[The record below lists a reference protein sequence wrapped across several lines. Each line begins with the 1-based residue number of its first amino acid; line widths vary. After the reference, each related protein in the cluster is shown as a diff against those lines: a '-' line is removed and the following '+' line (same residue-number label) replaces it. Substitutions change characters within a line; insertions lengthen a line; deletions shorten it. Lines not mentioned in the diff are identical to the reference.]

1 MSEEKSP
8 IEQKEPIFK
17 IKKLKRAEKGHAKGD
32 EVVVADQRQ
41 VTSATNRLKTG
52 EYARLPFYCD
62 TCVLRPKDA
71 GGSVGGCPVYEKG
84 AICSVDTKY
93 EEFIE
98 KWNTREPD
106 QLRDL
111 IDTDIKTL
119 KSRINKS
126 DLLSA
131 ADGGIPDKNT
141 LAYWNTLLRYYE
153 FASRL
158 QQPARVIAGRE
169 VKDGEGNFIREF
181 FATDSGG
188 K

>member
-1 MSEEKSP
+1 MSKEKSP
-8 IEQKEPIFK
+8 LEDNTEPIFK
-17 IKKLKRAEKGHAKGD
+17 IKEVHRTKGD
-32 EVVVADQRQ
+32 EKKGTAVVVED
-41 VTSATNRLKTG
+41 KTQIKALNAYKEG
-52 EYARLPFYCD
+52 KYARLPFYCN

-71 GGSVGGCPVYEKG
+71 GGSVGGCPVYEKDS
-84 AICSVDTKY
+84 ICSVDAKY

-131 ADGGIPDKNT
+131 VDGGIPDKNT

-158 QQPARVIAGRE
+158 QQPNRVTAGRE
-169 VKDGEGNFIREF
+169 SSDGEGNFIREF
-181 FATDSGG
+181 FTTEKAS
-188 K
+188 

>member
-1 MSEEKSP
+1 MSEDKSP
-8 IEQKEPIFK
+8 LEDRKPVFK
-17 IKKLKRAEKGHAKGD
+17 MKKLKRAEGGHSKG
-32 EVVVADQRQ
+32 EEIVVQDK
-41 VTSATNRLKTG
+41 LKTSNVANRFKDG
-52 EYARLPFYCD
+52 KYARLPFYCD

-84 AICSVDTKY
+84 SICTVDTKY

-98 KWNTREPD
+98 KWDTRKPD

-131 ADGGIPDKNT
+131 TDGGIPDKNT

-153 FASRL
+153 FANRL
-158 QQPARVIAGRE
+158 QQPARIVAGRE
-169 VKDGEGNFIREF
+169 IKDGEGNFIREF
-181 FATDSGG
+181 FSSDSRGD
-188 K
+188 

>member
-1 MSEEKSP
+1 MPEEEPSP
-8 IEQKEPIFK
+8 LEDKVEPIFR
-17 IKKLKRAEKGHAKGD
+17 IEKVQRTKGD
-32 EVVVADQRQ
+32 LKKGTEIVVQDNTQIKALN
-41 VTSATNRLKTG
+41 ALKDG
-52 EYARLPFYCD
+52 KYARLPFYCD

-84 AICSVDTKY
+84 AICSVDAKY

-141 LAYWNTLLRYYE
+141 LAYYNTLLRYYE
-153 FASRL
+153 FAARL
-158 QQPARVIAGRE
+158 QQPARVVAGRE
-169 VKDGEGNFIREF
+169 TKDGEGNFIREF
-181 FATDSGG
+181 FSSGG
-188 K
+188 